1 MELKDLKNIAIHCE
15 TEEQAELCCELADKF
30 GWKRNIGSSYAAS
43 SNCWWWYKGNT
54 CYSFYNGTYSDIDTY
69 KNSGYT
75 IKPASW
81 FLENFKT
88 KDNMEE
94 KETKKGTLAEMYACA
109 NDELKKVLE
118 SKFSK
123 DELGIEVI
131 LPNTWEEFCEQNPVC
146 KGECCIWEDSTIVS
160 VPFDTYWQFSHD
172 RNFLPSEK
180 SAEAHLA
187 LMKLEQLRDCYR
199 QGWLPNWED
208 GSNKYT
214 IYKESNTITTE
225 RSVHVNHFLAFQ
237 TEDLCEKF
245 YENFKDL
252 IKTSRDLI

>member
-1 MELKDLKNIAIHCE
+1 MELKDLKNVAINCE
-15 TEEQAELCCELADKF
+15 TLDEARECCELADKL
-30 GWKRNIGSSYAAS
+30 GWKWKSDNSFCSETY
-43 SNCWWWYKGNT
+43 WDYYEEET
-54 CYSFYNGTYSDIDTY
+54 CYDFCECYFSPKCRFTEN
-69 KNSGYT
+69 NYT

-94 KETKKGTLAEMYACA
+94 KEAKKGTLAEMYACA

-123 DELGIEVI
+123 DELGIEVR
-131 LPNTWEEFCEQNPVC
+131 LPNTWEEFSKENVTNN
-146 KGECCIWEDSTIVS
+146 EYYIDYRDSEICIIPNCLNGLEKEKCL
-160 VPFDTYWQFSHD
+160 
-172 RNFLPSEK
+172 LPSK
-180 SAEAHLA
+180 QSAEAHLA
-187 LMKLEQLRDCYR
+187 LMQLEQLRDCYR
-199 QGWLPNWED
+199 QGWLPNWGD

-214 IYKESNTITTE
+214 IYKECNSVVTE
-225 RSVHVNHFLAFQ
+225 RSIHVNHFLAFQ
-237 TEDLCEKF
+237 TEKLCEKF